1 MKLPDQVLQWVISS
15 VDSRATIEDIHRL
28 PGSTSSDVYSVS
40 LVIQGEIREY
50 VLRRFTNRSWLEEEP
65 DLAKHEAESLRI
77 ASKTR
82 TNTPAIIAYDETGD
96 ICGISSVLMTKV
108 EGEVDLLPGIKM
120 DDWIDELAKTL
131 AAIHTVEAAEFAW
144 NYFSYNDIKTINIPK
159 WSSQPLL
166 WKKLLEIVR
175 VQRPETKLCFI
186 HRDYHPTNVLWKNGK
201 ISGVVDWVNACR
213 GPAGIDVGHCRLNLA
228 RLYGIASADAF
239 LTAYQSYG
247 GSDFTYDPF
256 WDLVSLVDGGPPEVY
271 AGWPVFGVNELTN
284 DVIVERTD
292 QFLISLMNRF

>member
-1 MKLPDQVLQWVISS
+1 MKFPDQLLQWITSS
-15 VDSRATIEDIHRL
+15 VDSRVNIEEIHRL
-28 PGSTSSDVYSVS
+28 PGSTSSDVYSLS
-40 LVIQGEIREY
+40 LSNQGNIQEY
-50 VLRRFTNRSWLEEEP
+50 VLRQFTNRSWLEEEP
-65 DLAKHEAESLRI
+65 DLAKHEAESLRM

-82 TNTPAIIAYDETGD
+82 TNSPAIIAYDETGSE
-96 ICGISSVLMTKV
+96 CGIPSVLMTKV
-108 EGEVDLLPGIKM
+108 EGEVDLMPGIKM
-120 DDWIDELAKTL
+120 GGWIDDLAKTL

-144 NYFSYNDIKTINIPK
+144 NYFSYNDIKTISIPK
-159 WSSQPLL
+159 WSSQPER

-175 VQRPETKLCFI
+175 GQRPETKICFI

-228 RLYGIASADAF
+228 RLYGIAFADAF
-239 LTAYQSYG
+239 LTAYQTYG
-247 GSDFTYDPF
+247 GSEFTYDPY

-271 AGWPVFGVNELTN
+271 PGWPVFGVNNLTN

-292 QFLISLMNRF
+292 QYVISLMNRF